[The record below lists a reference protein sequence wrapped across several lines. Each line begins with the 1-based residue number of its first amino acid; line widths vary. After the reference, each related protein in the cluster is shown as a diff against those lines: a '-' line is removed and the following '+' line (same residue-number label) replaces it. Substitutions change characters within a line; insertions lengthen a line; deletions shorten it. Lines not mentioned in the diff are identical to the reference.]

1 MDGSGN
7 MNFLKKGT
15 SEYFPRKEIL
25 DALPLHLRQLIH
37 GLPSKLWDSM
47 EEIRLRAN
55 QPLLVQSLNRDVFIY
70 VNGETGTEAS
80 KAYIVTK
87 IDLEKTFQLVTD
99 YSVYALEEDIK
110 KGFITIRGGHRV
122 GISGRTVMNG
132 SAIKTIKDISGIN
145 IRISRQKIGISD
157 DYMEYIVTSPGTF
170 KNTLIISPPQCG
182 KTTLLRDMV
191 RNLSHGMAK
200 KGFQGFKVGVV
211 DERSEICGAYQ
222 GIPQNDIGIRTDI
235 LDACPKAEGIMML
248 IRSMSPQ
255 IITTDEIGKLEDVMA
270 IEEALN
276 AGVKVLTT
284 VHGHSFEEVCRRPHL
299 KLLMEQNIFER
310 IIILSNIPKVG
321 TIQSILDGKTR
332 VPLLQYTGTSRRC
345 ESIG

>member
-7 MNFLKKGT
+7 INFLKKT
-15 SEYFPRKEIL
+15 SSDHLPRKEIL
-25 DALPLHLRQLIH
+25 DALPLHLRELIQ
-37 GLPSKLWDSM
+37 GLPSSLWNSM
-47 EEIRLRAN
+47 EEIRLRTN
-55 QPLLVQSLNRDVFIY
+55 QPLLIHSLNKDIFVY
-70 VNGETGTEAS
+70 SNGGIGSEIS
-80 KAYIVTK
+80 KAYVVTK
-87 IDLEKTFQLVTD
+87 LDLEKTFQLVTD

-132 SAIKTIKDISGIN
+132 SAIKTIKDISGLN

-157 DYMEYIVTSPGTF
+157 AYMEHIVASNNIF
-170 KNTLIISPPQCG
+170 RNTLIVSPPQCG

-191 RNLSHGMAK
+191 RNLSNGMIK
-200 KGFQGFKVGVV
+200 RGFQGFKVGVV
-211 DERSEICGAYQ
+211 DERSEICGTYQ

-255 IITTDEIGKLEDVMA
+255 IIATDEIGKLDDVLA

-284 VHGHSFEEVCRRPHL
+284 VHGHSLDEVSKRPNLRKMMEE
-299 KLLMEQNIFER
+299 NIFER
-310 IIILSNIPKVG
+310 IIILSNQPRVG
-321 TIQSILDGKTR
+321 TIQSILDGKTK
-332 VPLLQYTGTSRRC
+332 VPLLQTYRS
-345 ESIG
+345 

>member
-1 MDGSGN
+1 MDESGN
-7 MNFLKKGT
+7 INFLKKT
-15 SEYFPRKEIL
+15 SAEYFPRKEIL
-25 DALPLHLRQLIH
+25 DALPVHLRQLIQ
-37 GLPSKLWDSM
+37 GLPSALWDSM
-47 EEIRLRAN
+47 EEIRLRTN
-55 QPLLVQSLNRDVFIY
+55 QPLLVQSLNRDIFIY
-70 VNGETGTEAS
+70 VNGETGTETS
-80 KAYIVTK
+80 KAYVTSK
-87 IDLEKTFQLVTD
+87 ADLEKTFQLVTD

-122 GISGRTVMNG
+122 GISGHTVMNG
-132 SAIKTIKDISGIN
+132 PAIKTIKDISGLN

-157 DYMEYIVTSPGTF
+157 AYMEYITTSPNNF

-182 KTTLLRDMV
+182 KTTLLRDMI
-191 RNLSHGMAK
+191 RNLSNGMIR

-211 DERSEICGAYQ
+211 DERSEICGSYQ
-222 GIPQNDIGIRTDI
+222 GIPQNDVGIRTDI

-255 IITTDEIGKLEDVMA
+255 IIATDEIGKIEDVIA

-284 VHGHSFEEVCRRPHL
+284 VHGHSLEEVCRRPNL
-299 KLLMEQNIFER
+299 KPLMEQNIFER
-310 IIILSNIPKVG
+310 IIILSNHPRVG
-321 TIQSILDGKTR
+321 TVQSILDGRTR
-332 VPLLQYTGTSRRC
+332 VSLLHPTGISRRC